1 MKKILMALAA
11 VLCCAMTT
19 TVFDACGSD
28 DDENNSPNTMEIKGI
43 AARYLFSVD
52 EQMAQLCDYTM
63 TYYGING
70 ELTTEQATWTAKD
83 GTATWIKDVASKKIQ

>member
-1 MKKILMALAA
+1 
-11 VLCCAMTT
+11 
-19 TVFDACGSD
+19 
-28 DDENNSPNTMEIKGI
+28 
-43 AARYLFSVD
+43 
-52 EQMAQLCDYTM
+52 M